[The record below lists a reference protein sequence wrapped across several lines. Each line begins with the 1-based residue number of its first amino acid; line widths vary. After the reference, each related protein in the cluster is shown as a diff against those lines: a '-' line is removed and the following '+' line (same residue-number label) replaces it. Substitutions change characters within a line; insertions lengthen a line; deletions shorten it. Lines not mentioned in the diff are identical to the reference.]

1 MELLKMIL
9 IAIGI
14 IIVVFNILAA
24 SLTLGYRLEEKY
36 PNRKSVF
43 EIFDSFWTKIW
54 SKLIK

>member
-24 SLTLGYRLEEKY
+24 SLTLGYR
-36 PNRKSVF
+36 
-43 EIFDSFWTKIW
+43 
-54 SKLIK
+54 

>member
-24 SLTLGYRLEEKY
+24 SFMLGRRLKEKY
-36 PNRKSVF
+36 PNRKSIF
-43 EIFDSFWTKIW
+43 EILDLFWTKVW